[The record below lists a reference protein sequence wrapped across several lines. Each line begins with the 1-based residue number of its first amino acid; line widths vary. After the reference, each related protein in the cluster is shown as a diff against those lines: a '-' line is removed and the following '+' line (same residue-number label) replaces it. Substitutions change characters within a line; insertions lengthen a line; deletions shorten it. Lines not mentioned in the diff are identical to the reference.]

1 MLRILNSWHF
11 SFYRQIHPR
20 VCSLWIK
27 ESFDRWRATTAVA
40 SSIDNPPFSALK
52 SSIDQLWL
60 RDENLIPNDFIYE
73 DMLKVDDNIAV
84 MGGLITDEEI
94 VQYTIEV
101 LEEEVQED
109 AEETNETLTKP
120 TTEEIPK
127 AIDTLVSFSM
137 FTGSRKIGKIAMKTS
152 TLFEKELSESM
163 KQKSV
168 SDFFK

>member
-1 MLRILNSWHF
+1 
-11 SFYRQIHPR
+11 
-20 VCSLWIK
+20 
-27 ESFDRWRATTAVA
+27 
-40 SSIDNPPFSALK
+40 
-52 SSIDQLWL
+52 
-60 RDENLIPNDFIYE
+60 
-73 DMLKVDDNIAV
+73 MLKVDDNIAV

-137 FTGSRKIGKIAMKTS
+137 FTGSRKIGKIAIKTS

-168 SDFFK
+168 SYFFK